1 MMKKIILFIFLSFA
15 LVGCGL
21 GYEPTTTEPIVIDT
35 DTYLEINNLED
46 LKNMEMNKSY
56 ILMAD
61 LDLSSEEWT
70 PIGSFTDPF
79 LGNFD
84 GNNHSISNL
93 TISEYNQDFNG
104 LFGYIKGDVF
114 DLELIDFSI
123 SYETEYLTYAG
134 GLAGALTGDVTN
146 VSTTGEIDVINTKS
160 NTFAGLLTG
169 FSQAELD
176 NVTDIT
182 NFAANVISDV
192 HVDGSI
198 EVDTLT
204 IAFVG
209 GFIGKTY
216 NTSIHSSSADV
227 VLNVKTEQQRA
238 YVGGFIGH
246 NYGGILV
253 GFESQIEDTN
263 INIFNNIALSDI
275 TVESLTKNIHV
286 GGFIGYNNYGT
297 VYNNFADT
305 SLETTGTLVSVA
317 LFIGEDWAGNVT
329 NNLAIGEA
337 LVNAPTTLLLDSP
350 IIGASYSPIDIT
362 SNYYLSNSF
371 STIRDTDSLITQT
384 DLTSNAFYLTTLSWD
399 QEFINQVL
407 DKIE

>member
-1 MMKKIILFIFLSFA
+1 MMKKLILFVFLSFA

-35 DTYLEINNLED
+35 ENYLPINNVED

-56 ILMAD
+56 VLMAD
-61 LDLSSEEWT
+61 LDLSSEEWV
-70 PIGSFTDPF
+70 PIGSFSDPF

-93 TISEYNQDFNG
+93 TISEYSQDFNG

-114 DLELIDFSI
+114 DLEIVDFSI

-134 GLAGALTGDVTN
+134 GLAGALTGDITN
-146 VSTTGEIDVINTKS
+146 VITTGEIDVVNTKS
-160 NTFAGLLTG
+160 NTFAGLLAG

-176 NVTDIT
+176 SVTDIT
-182 NFAANVISDV
+182 SFAANVISDSSATGTI
-192 HVDGSI
+192 D
-198 EVDTLT
+198 VDTLT

-216 NTSIHSSSADV
+216 NTSVYDSSVDV
-227 VLNVKTEQQRA
+227 TINVKTEQQRS

-253 GFESQIEDTN
+253 GFESQREDTN
-263 INIFNNIALSDI
+263 IDIFNNIAISEI
-275 TVESLTKNIHV
+275 TVESTTKNIHI

-305 SLETTGTLVSVA
+305 SLETTGTLVSIA

-329 NNLAIGEA
+329 GNLAVGVA
-337 LVNAPTTLLLDSP
+337 LVNAPTTLVLDSP

-362 SNYYLSNSF
+362 NNYYFSDSF
-371 STIRDTDSLITQT
+371 STIRDTDNLVSQT
-384 DLTSNAFYLTTLSWD
+384 DLTSNSFYLNTLSWD
-399 QEFINQVL
+399 QQFINLVL
-407 DKIE
+407 STLE